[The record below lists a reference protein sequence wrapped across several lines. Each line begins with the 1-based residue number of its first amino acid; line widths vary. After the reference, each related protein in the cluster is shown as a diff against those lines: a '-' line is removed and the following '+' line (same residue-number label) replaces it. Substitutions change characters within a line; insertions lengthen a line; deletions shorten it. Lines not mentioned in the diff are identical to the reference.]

1 MRFLCLLS
9 GLGLLF
15 SMQTTALATED
26 EEEYSDSSAEF
37 QRLENELAS
46 LAERQHWAGVERTY
60 HRLVQSN
67 PNNISYYSHRA
78 AADAARNSGNIGATL
93 ARLTH
98 AITSYSADPSTDAID
113 RSLFEELESQF
124 SDVEITTWPTSTAE
138 LQFVGV
144 MPFQPDKRLQIESA
158 VTTLLE
164 TGSFIG
170 MLPIG
175 EYTVDNRAFTVVSG
189 ARVVIELSDTSSLQ
203 RRMNLDY
210 RR

>member
-9 GLGLLF
+9 ALGLLF

-26 EEEYSDSSAEF
+26 EYSDNTAEF

-46 LAERQHWAGVERTY
+46 LAERQHWTGVERTY
-60 HRLVQSN
+60 HRLVESN
-67 PNNISYYSHRA
+67 PNNISYASHRA
-78 AADAARNSGNIGATL
+78 AADAARNSGDIGATL

-98 AITSYSADPSTDAID
+98 AITSYSSDPATDAID

-124 SDVEITTWPTSTAE
+124 SDVEITTWPASTAD
-138 LQFVGV
+138 LQFVGI

-158 VTTLLE
+158 AAALLE
-164 TGSFIG
+164 EGSFTG
-170 MLPIG
+170 MLPVG
-175 EYTVDNRAFTVVSG
+175 DYTVNDREFTVVSG
-189 ARVVIELSDTSSLQ
+189 ARVIIELAEISAIQ